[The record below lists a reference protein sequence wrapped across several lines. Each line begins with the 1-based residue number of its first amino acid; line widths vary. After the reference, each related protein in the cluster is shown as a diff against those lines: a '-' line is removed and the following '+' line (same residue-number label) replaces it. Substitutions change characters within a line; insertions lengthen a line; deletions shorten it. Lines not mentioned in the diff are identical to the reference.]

1 MGKENQQ
8 PPEAA
13 VASRTRRAR
22 VVKLIRTSARKMKDV
37 TRGNP
42 KTDMRLRPHSWRA
55 ELRPC
60 PWPDRTRALDG
71 IASAVVEL
79 LPSGSADRNI
89 AHQTDRA
96 INGEAFG
103 DIDDVAVRAIIF
115 EIGTL
120 IRRARDIWQGN
131 DRFSA
136 VATSATTD
144 PLVAAAVE
152 VEAVGSEAI
161 AEDANRSSSVIVAT
175 IKPLGSVTIAVVT
188 V

>member
-1 MGKENQQ
+1 LEGR
-8 PPEAA
+8 
-13 VASRTRRAR
+13 VA
-22 VVKLIRTSARKMKDV
+22 
-37 TRGNP
+37 P
-42 KTDMRLRPHSWRA
+42 
-55 ELRPC
+55 
-60 PWPDRTRALDG
+60 LDG
-71 IASAVVEL
+71 IASAVVES
-79 LPSGSADRNI
+79 LPSGSANRNI